1 MLNSCVLKHQKNGL
15 NNRTIHS
22 VEIKLSREGKEVL
35 ETPWIKVSWIKG
47 YSLIYLFLCHFLEI
61 FRTLEMV
68 PYVAYFTGVESG
80 SRCNWKDC

>member
-35 ETPWIKVSWIKG
+35 ETP
-47 YSLIYLFLCHFLEI
+47 
-61 FRTLEMV
+61 
-68 PYVAYFTGVESG
+68 
-80 SRCNWKDC
+80 